1 MFCTESL
8 AFLYRFFT
16 VISVI
21 IYSVKTIKKLDRATK
36 YTILT
41 EKIYQV
47 KELLAKKNAQL
58 PILDDS
64 NFEVGISIGFATY
77 DREIDRTYSDVFHRA
92 DNAMYADKRE
102 FYKTHEDRRMK
113 TK

>member
-1 MFCTESL
+1 MAKEILQVFGGNRI
-8 AFLYRFFT
+8 YRVGGDEF
-16 VISVI
+16 VAI
-21 IYSVKTIKKLDRATK
+21 LDDPDP
-36 YTILT
+36 T

-77 DREIDRTYSDVFHRA
+77 DPEIDRTYSDVFHRA

-113 TK
+113 RN